1 MRRFAFAIA
10 AAATLIALPAGAEP
24 VALAPAQFSSAFQVK
39 LEEDLGVREAAVLQ
53 RAVDTALTRALR
65 HEGAEVGAGAPIT
78 VETTIEDARESRPTF
93 QQLSDQPS
101 LSYAGSR
108 STGGAELVGVIRAA
122 DGRELARVEHRY
134 YESMLEWSSPD
145 DWGDAR
151 RAFNQFARK
160 VAVAYRSVRT

>member
-10 AAATLIALPAGAEP
+10 AAAALIALPAAAEP
-24 VALAPAQFSSAFQVK
+24 VTLAPASFSPAFQEK

-53 RAVDTALTRALR
+53 RAVNIALTRAFR
-65 HEGAEVGAGAPIT
+65 AEGADVAASAPVTI
-78 VETTIEDARESRPTF
+78 ETIIEDARESRPTF
-93 QQLSDQPS
+93 QQLVDEPG

-108 STGGAELVGVIRAA
+108 STGGADMTGVIRSA

-134 YESMLEWSSPD
+134 YESQLAWASPD

-151 RAFNQFARK
+151 RAINQFARK
-160 VAVAYRSVRT
+160 VAVAYRGVRT